1 MTNNGRK
8 PTNWHHDGTLADSN
22 IYYCESCDRC
32 WQVKYVTSANGI
44 NYYEDFPRYKRERKT
59 CKGCK

>member
-8 PTNWHHDGTLADSN
+8 PTNWHHDGNFADRN

-44 NYYEDFPRYKRERKT
+44 NYYEDFPTFKRERKT